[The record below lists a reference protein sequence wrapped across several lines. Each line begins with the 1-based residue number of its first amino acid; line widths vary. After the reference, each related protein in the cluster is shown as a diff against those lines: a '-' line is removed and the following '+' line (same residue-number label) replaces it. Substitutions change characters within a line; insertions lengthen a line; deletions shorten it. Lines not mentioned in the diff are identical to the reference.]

1 MFISFEGVDGSG
13 KSTQIDL
20 LKINIEKIGYKCVV
34 FKEPGTTLV
43 GSKIRKILKDY
54 KQVGELT
61 TITELFL
68 FAASRSELVDKKIKP
83 NLTKDKTVIIVDRYI
98 DSTLAYQGYGRG
110 FDLDKIN
117 YINKIA
123 TQGIKPD
130 ITFLLDCSPYE
141 GLTRISKS
149 RKGSDSYANNGILFK
164 GDTDKDR
171 FESEGVEFY
180 QAIRSGYLELAKL
193 NSGRWIVINAELPQ
207 SIVASEIW
215 DITQSRMGHN

>member
-141 GLTRISKS
+141 GLTRINKS
-149 RKGSDSYANNGILFK
+149 RFRQFIG
-164 GDTDKDR
+164 R
-171 FESEGVEFY
+171 
-180 QAIRSGYLELAKL
+180 KL
-193 NSGRWIVINAELPQ
+193 GLCEHKWKSKCCKQHR
-207 SIVASEIW
+207 
-215 DITQSRMGHN
+215 TQC

>member
-141 GLTRISKS
+141 GLTRINKS
-149 RKGSDSYANNGILFK
+149 RKGSDSYANDGILFK

>member
-1 MFISFEGVDGSG
+1 MFISIEGVDGSG

-68 FAASRSELVDKKIKP
+68 FAASWSELVDKKIKP

-98 DSTLAYQGYGRG
+98 DSTLAYQVYGKG
-110 FDLDKIN
+110 VNKNLVDTIHK
-117 YINKIA
+117 YI
-123 TQGIKPD
+123 
-130 ITFLLDCSPYE
+130 LS
-141 GLTRISKS
+141 
-149 RKGSDSYANNGILFK
+149 
-164 GDTDKDR
+164 
-171 FESEGVEFY
+171 
-180 QAIRSGYLELAKL
+180 
-193 NSGRWIVINAELPQ
+193 
-207 SIVASEIW
+207 
-215 DITQSRMGHN
+215 

>member
-141 GLTRISKS
+141 GLTRINKF
-149 RKGSDSYANNGILFK
+149 RKGSDSYANDGILFK

-215 DITQSRMGHN
+215 DITESRMGHN